1 MRLTKKLVLSAIFVA
16 MVPCSGYAHDPGN
29 GNGSDDDHGYM
40 GHKMDHSIVLAQL
53 AAGEHY
59 TTRIFLMNMG
69 NSRRM
74 PWSEEEDLETR
85 GTLYMF
91 HQDGSPF
98 PVKVNDGATSAQHSF
113 TLGAGKGLSLALTS
127 EGVDTPGWALIEIDE
142 DASSESSWG
151 NMDDHQVR
159 GGERIYVSAFYS
171 LRGGMGKLQSQVG
184 VMPAMF
190 QREHFFTSI
199 VAATFD
205 DSSSTGVALVN
216 TSSDSITV
224 NLRLEDVDGKT
235 VATDSL
241 TLEAGNQKA
250 VFIHE
255 QFPDKVPVGYQGTL
269 EVTSEGDGVI
279 IQGLLM
285 SEGVLTSIPVHHF
298 GSWNNDDM
306 GGGDMGG
313 MGSHN

>member
-1 MRLTKKLVLSAIFVA
+1 MRLIEKLFLLAIFVV
-16 MVPCSGYAHDPGN
+16 MVPCSGYGHEPGN
-29 GNGSDDDHGYM
+29 GNGSDDHHGYM
-40 GHKMDHSIVLAQL
+40 GHEMDHSIVLAQL
-53 AAGEHY
+53 AVGEHY
-59 TTRIFLMNMG
+59 TTRVFLMNMG

-74 PWSEEEDLETR
+74 PWSEEADLETK

-91 HQDGSPF
+91 HQDGNPF

-127 EGVDTPGWALIEIDE
+127 EGVDTPGWALIEIDDDE
-142 DASSESSWG
+142 SSESSWG
-151 NMDDHQVR
+151 KMDGHQIR

-171 LRGGMGKLQSQVG
+171 LRGGMGELQSQVG

-190 QREHFFTSI
+190 QRENFFTSI
-199 VAATFD
+199 IAATFD
-205 DSSSTGVALVN
+205 GNSSTGVALVN
-216 TSSDSITV
+216 TSSESITV

-241 TLEAGNQKA
+241 NLVAGNQTA

-269 EVTSEGDGVI
+269 EVTSEGDGVV

-306 GGGDMGG
+306 GGGGMGG

>member
-1 MRLTKKLVLSAIFVA
+1 
-16 MVPCSGYAHDPGN
+16 
-29 GNGSDDDHGYM
+29 
-40 GHKMDHSIVLAQL
+40 
-53 AAGEHY
+53 
-59 TTRIFLMNMG
+59 MNMG
-69 NSRRM
+69 NARRM
-74 PWSEEEDLETR
+74 PWSDEEDLETT

-98 PVKVNDGATSAQHSF
+98 PVKVNDGATSAQHSL

-127 EGVDTPGWALIEIDE
+127 DGVDTPGWALIEIDDDE
-142 DASSESSWG
+142 SEESNWG
-151 NMDDHQVR
+151 NMDDHQVQ
-159 GGERIYVSAFYS
+159 GGERVYVSAFYS
-171 LRGGMGKLQSQVG
+171 LRDGMGELQSQVG

-205 DSSSTGVALVN
+205 DNSSTGVALVN
-216 TSSDSITV
+216 TSSESITV

-241 TLEAGNQKA
+241 TLKAGNQKA

-255 QFPDKVPVGYQGTL
+255 QFPDEVPVGYQGIL
-269 EVTSEGDGVI
+269 EVTSEGDGVV

-285 SEGVLTSIPVHHF
+285 SEGVLTSIPVQHF
-298 GSWNNDDM
+298 GSWDNDDM
-306 GGGDMGG
+306 GGGMGG
-313 MGSHN
+313 HN